1 LLTRREGR
9 VALAVRCLAAAG
21 ALLALFVM
29 MQPTFKA
36 EFGLIDDHNIVR
48 DLPAHG
54 RLPVTDVPAHVLD
67 RTDEG
72 TGRFRPLYW
81 LGQSLEEAV
90 AGHHPTW
97 WYVDRYLLAGVA
109 LLSIFLVAARFIGP
123 LPAAVVALLPFSGPQ
138 FETWTRLGPNEA
150 YAFPLAVTGLALIA
164 RSFMRGNSTP
174 RSMVAGYALLLASGL
189 AKENFALLAPAAV
202 LVQVLLPQLRRRFRK
217 ADWVTAAVV
226 VAVSALTLG
235 ATALQIARHG
245 TIYPQ
250 HRTTDALG
258 SKLREFYDLGNE
270 FGALRIGLI
279 AGLVCLVLAAVRDR
293 ASHHDIRRLVL
304 VVVVVATALVL
315 PQAWVLSG
323 TVSAGRY
330 LYPTVLF
337 LVVLWV
343 AVFWLAAKIGPTPV
357 GMLAV
362 VALVLLLAVPLQR
375 GFHQARTLAKGNAAT
390 TQQFQAQLRSID
402 EVARRAG
409 VNVVVLQPERA
420 EPDYE
425 PAVSVATYLRVQYGL
440 RAMVLA
446 APSAPTAFAQ
456 QLNGDLRYWSEHGGR
471 GFLPYR
477 KRPCLSLVW
486 GLQQP
491 VCSGTLQIF

>member
-9 VALAVRCLAAAG
+9 VALAVRGFAAAG
-21 ALLALFVM
+21 AMLTLFVM

-48 DLPAHG
+48 ALPVHG
-54 RLPVTDVPAHVLD
+54 RLPVTDVPGQVLD
-67 RTDEG
+67 QTDEG

-90 AGHHPTW
+90 AGHHATW
-97 WYVDRYLLAGVA
+97 WYVDRYLLAGAA

-123 LPAAVVALLPFSGPQ
+123 LPAAAVALLPFSGPQ

-150 YAFPLAVTGLALIA
+150 YAFPLAVTGLALMA
-164 RSFMRGNSTP
+164 WSFMRGGTTP

-202 LVQVLLPQLRRRFRK
+202 VVQLLLPQIRRRFRK
-217 ADWVTAAVV
+217 ADWLTAAAVV
-226 VAVSALTLG
+226 SLSALTLG

-250 HRTTDALG
+250 QRTADALG

-279 AGLVCLVLAAVRDR
+279 AGLVCLVLAALRDR
-293 ASHHDIRRLVL
+293 ASHNDIRRLA
-304 VVVVVATALVL
+304 VVVVAIATALVL
-315 PQAWVLSG
+315 PQAWVLAG

-343 AVFWLAAKIGPTPV
+343 AVFWLAGRIGPAPV
-357 GMLAV
+357 GQLAV

-375 GFHQARTLAKGNAAT
+375 GFHQARTLAKGNATT

-402 EVARRAG
+402 AVARRAG
-409 VNVVVLQPERA
+409 VKVVVLQPQRA

-425 PAVSVATYLRVQYGL
+425 PAISVATYLRRQYGL
-440 RAMVLA
+440 SAMVLA

-456 QLNGDLRYWSEHGGR
+456 QLNGDLRHWSEHGGW
-471 GFLPYR
+471 GFVPFR
-477 KRPCLSLVW
+477 EQPCLSLVW

-491 VCSGTLQIF
+491 VCAGTLQIF